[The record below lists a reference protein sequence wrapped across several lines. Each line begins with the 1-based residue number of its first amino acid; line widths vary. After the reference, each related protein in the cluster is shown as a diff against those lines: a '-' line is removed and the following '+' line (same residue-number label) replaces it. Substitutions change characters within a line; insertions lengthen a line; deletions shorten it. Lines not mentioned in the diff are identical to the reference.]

1 MFLKA
6 FFANIILTCDPQM
19 RIFRD
24 AWLVVDENGIIVN
37 ISKSPPK
44 DVEEKSIFKHSLI
57 MPGFVNTHTHVPM
70 TILRGLKD
78 DVDLK
83 EWLEKYIFPAEAKL
97 TGDDIYWGA
106 LHGIAEMLSSGIT
119 TFNDM
124 YYFEERI
131 ADAVLKAG
139 VRAMLSRGILD
150 ITGNTEEAIKAT
162 NEFLNYVKRLWH
174 TKKYSKNHIFF
185 AYGPHAPYTCSKEL
199 LMRVREMAN
208 DTKFRIH
215 IHIAETKWEF
225 TTFKERHG
233 KTPIEYLD
241 SIGFLGPDVMAA
253 HVVWTTDR
261 DLEILARR
269 KVKVLHNP
277 TSNLKLASGIARIP
291 EMLEKGITVGLATDG
306 PASNNRLNMFR
317 EMLMAALIHKGSK
330 LDPKLM
336 PAKTVIR
343 LATIEGAKVL
353 GLERYVGSLEPGK
366 FADFV
371 VINLKTPYA
380 TPFHDIYSMLVYTLE
395 RDSVE
400 ATYVGGKCVWKKDVG
415 PTSYDVWQVCEK
427 VQKIRERLLT

>member
-1 MFLKA
+1 MRA
-6 FFANIILTCDPQM
+6 FFANIILTCDSQM
-19 RIFRD
+19 RIFRN
-24 AWLVVDENGIIVN
+24 AWLIVDENGIIVK
-37 ISKSPPK
+37 ITKSPPN
-44 DVEEKSIFKHSLI
+44 DVEEKITFEHSLI

-97 TGDDIYWGA
+97 TADDIYWGS

-150 ITGNTEEAIKAT
+150 IAGDTEKAIKAT
-162 NEFLNYVKRLWH
+162 KEFLDYVKKLWH
-174 TKKYSKNHIFF
+174 TKEYSKNHIFF

-199 LMRVREMAN
+199 LMKVREMAN

-215 IHIAETKWEF
+215 IHLAETKWEL
-225 TTFKERHG
+225 TTFKEKHG
-233 KTPIEYLD
+233 KTPVEYLD

-253 HVVWTTDR
+253 HVVWTTDN
-261 DLEILARR
+261 DLEILAKR

-277 TSNLKLASGIARIP
+277 TSNLKLASGVARIP

-317 EMLMAALIHKGSK
+317 EMLIAALIHKGTK

-336 PAKTVIR
+336 PAKTIVR

-353 GLERYVGSLEPGK
+353 GLEKYIGSLEPGK

-371 VINLKTPYA
+371 VINLKTPHA
-380 TPFHDIYSMLVYTLE
+380 IPFHDIYSMLVYTLE

-415 PTSYDVWQVCEK
+415 PTSYDIWKVCEK
-427 VQKIRERLLT
+427 VQKIRERILT